1 MDVDTRT
8 TVDQPDDHGDVVAAL
23 KQTIEQLQARV
34 AELEQPAPQ
43 WMPLKRAASVCGLNY
58 ETVRVWA
65 ERGLIEAHREGKRW
79 MVNFASLTARQARLF
94 GRLEGRLRAR

>member
-1 MDVDTRT
+1 MDADTRET
-8 TVDQPDDHGDVVAAL
+8 IDQIDDHGDVVAAL

-43 WMPLKRAASVCGLNY
+43 WMPLKRAASICDLNY

-65 ERGLIEAHREGKRW
+65 QRRLIDSCREGGRW
-79 MVNFASLTARQARLF
+79 LVCLTS
-94 GRLEGRLRAR
+94 LRARRARIFGGAQG